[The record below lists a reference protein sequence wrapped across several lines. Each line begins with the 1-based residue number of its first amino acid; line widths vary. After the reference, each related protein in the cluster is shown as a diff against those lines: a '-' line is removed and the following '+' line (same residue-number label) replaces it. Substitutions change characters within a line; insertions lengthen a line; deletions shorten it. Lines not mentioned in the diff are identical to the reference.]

1 MKLNQ
6 ILTIKATLRCAS
18 GLHIGGGD
26 AEMHIG
32 GIDNAVVR
40 NPLTQRPYI
49 PGSSIKGKIRSLLE
63 WRSGAVRSAPLGWS
77 DFINAGESESVL
89 MILKLFG
96 VAGSDQLTNEQAARI
111 GPARLSFWDCEMS
124 DGWMKMLAESNQL
137 PTEAKSE
144 NSIDR
149 ISGKALNPR
158 YTERVVAGTA
168 FDFRLSLKVLDCDGE
183 DMRKT
188 VLAGLRLL
196 KFDSLGGSGSRG
208 YGKVKFENVTIDG
221 KDCQAEFDQID
232 PFKL

>member
-77 DFINAGESESVL
+77 DFINTGESESVL

-137 PTEAKSE
+137 PTEAK
-144 NSIDR
+144 
-149 ISGKALNPR
+149 
-158 YTERVVAGTA
+158 
-168 FDFRLSLKVLDCDGE
+168 
-183 DMRKT
+183 
-188 VLAGLRLL
+188 
-196 KFDSLGGSGSRG
+196 GSSS
-208 YGKVKFENVTIDG
+208 K
-221 KDCQAEFDQID
+221 
-232 PFKL
+232 PHL

>member
-1 MKLNQ
+1 
-6 ILTIKATLRCAS
+6 
-18 GLHIGGGD
+18 
-26 AEMHIG
+26 MHIG

-111 GPARLSFWDCEMS
+111 GPARLSFWD
-124 DGWMKMLAESNQL
+124 
-137 PTEAKSE
+137 
-144 NSIDR
+144 
-149 ISGKALNPR
+149 NPR

-196 KFDSLGGSGSRG
+196 EFDSLGGSGSRG